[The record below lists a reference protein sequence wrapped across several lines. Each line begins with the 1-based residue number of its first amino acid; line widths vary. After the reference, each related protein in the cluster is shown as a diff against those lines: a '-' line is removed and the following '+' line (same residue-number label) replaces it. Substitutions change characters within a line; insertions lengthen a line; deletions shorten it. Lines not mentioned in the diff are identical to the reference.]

1 MLLDN
6 SLFGQGGLT
15 SLLQHCQQ
23 AIQYVSTRT
32 AFVTPQIAALNPP
45 QTWSHPGEDASL
57 RQTKAVHSPHQLLPS
72 VATPWNV
79 SRTSVD
85 CYTQQHTPMPHQ
97 PQEPLSWAQRIQ
109 VGEAQKRS
117 SNLDA
122 DLEQDFLPGNDVE
135 DADLGWNPGA
145 HEPFSSGRGGGQR
158 MPRHGKGGRRGR
170 R

>member
-1 MLLDN
+1 MLLDK

-85 CYTQQHTPMPHQ
+85 CYTQQHPPMPHQ
-97 PQEPLSWAQRIQ
+97 PQEPLSWAQRMQ
-109 VGEAQKRS
+109 VGEV
-117 SNLDA
+117 
-122 DLEQDFLPGNDVE
+122 QDFLPGDDVE
-135 DADLGWNPGA
+135 DADLGWNPEA
-145 HEPFSSGRGGGQR
+145 HEHFSSGRGSSR
-158 MPRHGKGGRRGR
+158 RILRHGKGGRRGR